1 MTEVAP
7 RKGRDMSTH
16 MKHTDDPNSQISR
29 DVLSVLDT
37 CHYSLQSLQD
47 RLNCKYSK
55 GEINSALQAMKNAG
69 MVEAISPLIWGK
81 SPMQLRVAELE
92 AEVEN
97 LASLNNMR
105 ADLIASINNN
115 TSHWKT
121 ATCGQA
127 QFAMQITHRVTTL
140 KTPDA

>member
-1 MTEVAP
+1 MGT
-7 RKGRDMSTH
+7 
-16 MKHTDDPNSQISR
+16 KHTDDPNSQISR

-81 SPMQLRVAELE
+81 SPMQLRIAELE
-92 AEVEN
+92 AEVARLEKIIQN
-97 LASLNNMR
+97 INIDWDKNTNSRFKASQ
-105 ADLIASINNN
+105 DD
-115 TSHWKT
+115 
-121 ATCGQA
+121 
-127 QFAMQITHRVTTL
+127 
-140 KTPDA
+140 DA